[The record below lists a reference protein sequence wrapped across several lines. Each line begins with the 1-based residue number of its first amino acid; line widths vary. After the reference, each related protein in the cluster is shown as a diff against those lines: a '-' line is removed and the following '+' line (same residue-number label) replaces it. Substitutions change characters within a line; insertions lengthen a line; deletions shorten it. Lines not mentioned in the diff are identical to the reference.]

1 MYRILFVCHGNICR
15 SPAAEF
21 IAKAEIARRGLS
33 DKVSVASF
41 AVSMEEIGNDMYPPM
56 KAELR
61 RQGIPFSYRAAQR
74 ISQRDYDQADAIYYM
89 DESNCRYLNR
99 LLIDSK
105 GILFP
110 IARYETEF
118 DEVEDPWYT
127 DRFDVVVRQIST
139 CVSHIFDHLDL

>member
-61 RQGIPFSYRAAQR
+61 RQGIPFTYHAAQR

-89 DESNCRYLNR
+89 DESNRRYLDR
-99 LLIDSK
+99 LLVDSK

-110 IARYETEF
+110 ITRYETEF

-139 CVSHIFDHLDL
+139 CVSHILDHLDL